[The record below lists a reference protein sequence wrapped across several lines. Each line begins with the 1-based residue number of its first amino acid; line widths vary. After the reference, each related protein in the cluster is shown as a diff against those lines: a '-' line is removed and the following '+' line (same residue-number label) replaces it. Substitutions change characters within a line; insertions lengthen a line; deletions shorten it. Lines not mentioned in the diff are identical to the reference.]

1 MEEEKYTLI
10 DTING
15 IEINEELMQK
25 IQSVPKR
32 NENAEVT
39 INNYLIKQ
47 LGIDE
52 NQKSDD
58 KKQLIQKNFIHLMC
72 QVLND
77 LKIIDERL
85 KKYKAERVKLEG
97 IKSNEAEYR
106 HRKLE
111 YFAKLR

>member
-58 KKQLIQKNFIHLMC
+58 KKQLIQRTLYI
-72 QVLND
+72 
-77 LKIIDERL
+77 
-85 KKYKAERVKLEG
+85 
-97 IKSNEAEYR
+97 
-106 HRKLE
+106 
-111 YFAKLR
+111 